1 MTDIVA
7 IMISVDYEDILPYVL
22 EANHTF
28 FKHWY
33 IVTEER
39 DLVTQE
45 MCKKYP
51 NVEVLFFKFK
61 DEKSEFNFGGARK
74 YAQQIANEEFKD
86 DYKLIIDSDI
96 CLPSNF
102 KALVNTINIDEDT
115 IYGTERR
122 LVMKIEDYLNNTV
135 SHCVVETHLKP
146 QNRVIG
152 FFQLYRSSFLYE
164 DSTTCGHTDIL
175 FSNKFK
181 KVKYLDMIVIH
192 LGQIGQNWGGRITQ
206 KISVDQTKIKYK

>member
-22 EANHTF
+22 EANHKF
-28 FKHWY
+28 FKRWY

-39 DLVTQE
+39 DLVTQKL
-45 MCKKYP
+45 CSKYP

-61 DEKSEFNFGGARK
+61 DEVNEFNFGGARR
-74 YAQQIANEEFKD
+74 YAQQIANERFKD
-86 DYKLIIDSDI
+86 SYKLIIDSDI

-102 KALVNTINIDEDT
+102 KDLVDNIEIDEDT

-122 LVMKIEDYLNNTV
+122 LVMKIEDYLKDTV

-152 FFQLYRSSFLYE
+152 FFQLYKNDFLYE
-164 DSTTCGHTDIL
+164 DSRTCGHVDIL
-175 FSNKFK
+175 FSSKFK
-181 KVKYLDMIVIH
+181 KVNYLNMIVIH

-206 KISVDQTKIKYK
+206 KLSV